1 MLLHVIKNTKQGLAD
16 VSRRWNYNEIKK
28 FTMPQIGT
36 KDIFKDK
43 NATNKV
49 LLLFLGLA

>member
-28 FTMPQIGT
+28 FTMPQI
-36 KDIFKDK
+36 KDK